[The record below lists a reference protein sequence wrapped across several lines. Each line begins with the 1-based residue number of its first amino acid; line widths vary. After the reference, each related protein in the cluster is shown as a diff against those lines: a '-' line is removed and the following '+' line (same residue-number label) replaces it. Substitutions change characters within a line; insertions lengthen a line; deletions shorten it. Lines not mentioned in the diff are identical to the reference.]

1 MKKTFFLLV
10 FVIAGMSIQAQ
21 ENIITQTERYCSHI
35 DSLKN
40 SRLLDK
46 YFYPNMSLCGGAVH
60 GFYKNDQLVFINA
73 LHGAEFGY
81 ISRQYYYRDTILV
94 KITED
99 RYLPAD
105 TLNWDKFCMNHKTS
119 IGDCD
124 YRLIPYDQTLTNIY
138 FPGEPLVIQTLNTQ
152 KIALPDSEQ
161 INELIGCSSAIRK
174 ELRTEKVKE

>member
-1 MKKTFFLLV
+1 MKKTFILLV

-21 ENIITQTERYCSHI
+21 ENIIAQTESYCSHI
-35 DSLKN
+35 DSLRNK
-40 SRLLDK
+40 RLLDN

-60 GFYKNDQLVFINA
+60 GFYQNDKLVFINA

-81 ISRQYYYRDTILV
+81 ISRQYYFRDTVLV

-124 YRLIPYDQTLTNIY
+124 YRLIPYDQTLTKIY
-138 FPGEPLVIQTLNTQ
+138 FSDEPLVIQTKNTQ
-152 KIALPDSEQ
+152 KIASPDSVMT
-161 INELIGCSSAIRK
+161 NELIHCNYVIKK
-174 ELRTEKVKE
+174 ELCTQKVKE